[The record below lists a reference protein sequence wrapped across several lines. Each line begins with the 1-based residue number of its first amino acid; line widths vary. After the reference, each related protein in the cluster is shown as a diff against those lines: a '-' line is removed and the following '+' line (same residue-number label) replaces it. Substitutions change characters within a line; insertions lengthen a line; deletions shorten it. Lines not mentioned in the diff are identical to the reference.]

1 MGGWKG
7 TPAGHAPPQPQPQG
21 SGAESSSPDPIAVID
36 TVKGQITIRLFK
48 KYAPQTVFAF
58 IDMVNKGFYNGLTF
72 HRVEPG
78 FVIQGGC
85 PKGNGS
91 GMYIDPQTG
100 KERMLMLETS
110 PYLKH
115 NAAGVVAMARFPK
128 NQHSASCQFYITLQ
142 PQPRL
147 DNQYTI
153 FGGVLQGLDVV
164 SKIQIGDQIKSIT
177 MIQN

>member
-1 MGGWKG
+1 MGGPRG
-7 TPAGHAPPQPQPQG
+7 TPAGHAPQQQPPG
-21 SGAESSSPDPIAVID
+21 SGADSSSPDPIALID
-36 TVKGQITIRLFK
+36 TAKGQITIRLFK

-58 IDMVNKGFYNGLTF
+58 VDMVNKGFYNGLTF

-91 GMYIDPQTG
+91 GMYIDPKTG
-100 KERMLMLETS
+100 KERMLMLEVS

-164 SKIQIGDQIKSIT
+164 NKIQIGDKINSVT
-177 MIQN
+177 MLQN